1 MSEVKGDKVS
11 EPRAR
16 RFIEE
21 YGHNNQPLPG
31 LDAMQG
37 RDLERLRTKVV
48 KHVSLPSSTL
58 ALACCQQDAGDK
70 GLLLT
75 SHLLCRV
82 SLLFCIGR
90 RSTSTMN
97 W

>member
-1 MSEVKGDKVS
+1 MCEIEGDRVS
-11 EPRAR
+11 ELRAHC
-16 RFIEE
+16 FIEE
-21 YGHNNQPLPG
+21 HGHNNQPLPG

-58 ALACCQQDAGDK
+58 ALACCQQDAGEN

-82 SLLFCIGR
+82 SLLFWTGR
-90 RSTSTMN
+90 RSTSTMH